1 MGLGMARTDEFF
13 NNPEEPDEMLKAE
26 NEILNK
32 TLLQLQEQMQQ
43 LQNPLA
49 EAEEIKANASLVKA
63 QGDAQ
68 IKIAQLREEI
78 REFNITA
85 AQKNEKHDSDEALAI
100 TKMELDN
107 NTQLEGGLN

>member
-1 MGLGMARTDEFF
+1 MDEFF

-32 TLLQLQEQMQQ
+32 LVLQLQEQMQS

-49 EAEEIKANASLVKA
+49 EAEEIKANASLIKA

-68 IKIAQLREEI
+68 IKIANLREQI
-78 REFNITA
+78 RQFDITTD
-85 AQKNEKHDSDEALAI
+85 QKDEKQESDEALAI
-100 TKMELDN
+100 TKLELDN
-107 NTQLEGGLN
+107 NTELQGGLDA